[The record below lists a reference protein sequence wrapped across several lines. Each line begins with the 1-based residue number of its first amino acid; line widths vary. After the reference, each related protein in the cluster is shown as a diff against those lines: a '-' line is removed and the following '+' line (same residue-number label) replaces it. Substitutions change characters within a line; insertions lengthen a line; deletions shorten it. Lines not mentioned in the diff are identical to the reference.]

1 MTFIDKWV
9 EEADRKLMTNIKESV
24 SETVNSALSTSW
36 DWFVGVLPDLTG
48 YATLAAGAA
57 VILSTAAGQGMIKPL
72 GIYSCVLITSLC
84 ILVGV

>member
-1 MTFIDKWV
+1 MSFMDKWV
-9 EEADRKLMTNIKESV
+9 EEADRKLISHVKESV
-24 SETVNSALSTSW
+24 SETVTGVFASSW

-57 VILSTAAGQGMIKPL
+57 VIISTAAGQGMIKPI
-72 GIYSCVLITSLC
+72 GIYSCALITSIC